1 LIYLMTSDGSFLV
14 VHDATSARI
23 EGERLVCR
31 GPDNV
36 VIAHFARL
44 RVILF
49 SPSSRA
55 GQLMLEA
62 SDAIKAIEQGQS
74 SSIEVAMN
82 FLRQAR
88 GLAPAVVHNAR
99 STIAATADALSPESE
114 ALPTA

>member
-1 LIYLMTSDGSFLV
+1 LIYLMMSEGSFVV
-14 VHDATSARI
+14 VHEATEAKI

-31 GPDNV
+31 GPDGA

-44 RVILF
+44 RVIIF

-62 SDAIKAIEQGQS
+62 SDAIKAIEEGQS
-74 SSIEVAMN
+74 SSIEVALK

-88 GLAPAVVHNAR
+88 DLAPVLVNNAR
-99 STIAATADALSPESE
+99 ATLAATADALTPDSE
-114 ALPTA
+114 AMPTA